1 MKKDIWSNV
10 YYRLNDPAVIRL
22 AVLYVLKYVDLPIS
36 QMDLKHVMLDATN
49 VDYFDLCGAIDDL
62 HRENFIKTVLRDE
75 INKYI
80 LTEEGSDLINSL
92 EKDVLYSV
100 RQKIK
105 SSSDKFFKSE
115 FEKSLV
121 RSSLTPTESET
132 FYLDMELNEGK
143 SKLFSLSIYA
153 GSKENAMKMRE
164 KFTKNPTELFQVILK
179 HLQSDSDSE

>member
-80 LTEEGSDLINSL
+80 LTEEGADLINSL
-92 EKDVLYSV
+92 EKDMAFAEVTNNQTALDNLEKEKASLTI
-100 RQKIK
+100 KANEILSIK
-105 SSSDKFFKSE
+105 S
-115 FEKSLV
+115 
-121 RSSLTPTESET
+121 LTLDDLSPRYRCVKCNDTGYIGTERCDC
-132 FYLDMELNEGK
+132 L
-143 SKLFSLSIYA
+143 
-153 GSKENAMKMRE
+153 
-164 KFTKNPTELFQVILK
+164 TK
-179 HLQSDSDSE
+179 